1 MQRIKERLE
10 TVKGGFSFGSRSIL
24 AMAAALAACLCAA
37 LLMAQSVGVTAKDTK
52 AKEAADAA
60 TKAIG
65 VVGKIGEIK
74 SLVIKGT
81 WSRSKSR
88 RDVGLGMEIRILL
101 PDNFVLIS
109 QLDMGGPWYSGVSQG
124 VLIPQRNTNINPIG
138 FDGRVLPPEQI
149 EAFAKKL
156 AITINNDTN
165 NEIDDWSRFLIG
177 TLMKAGSTPV
187 TISSVAEPGIFN
199 LTKNGGALGEIEFDA
214 KTGYP
219 SVIRYKNAGG
229 CVQSAATIDF
239 IRKPTNIE
247 TDVKVKTDTAVAVTS
262 DDMCDGEVKF
272 QDRFSIN
279 GIMFPRIIVSDK
291 GDQVLGPLELRIEEA
306 LINPKLSLK
315 DFERPPR

>member
-24 AMAAALAACLCAA
+24 AMAAVLAVCLCAA
-37 LLMAQSVGVTAKDTK
+37 LLMAQSGGVMAKDTK

-65 VVGKIGEIK
+65 VAGKIGEIK
-74 SLVIKGT
+74 SLIIKGT
-81 WSRSKSR
+81 Y
-88 RDVGLGMEIRILL
+88 DVGLGMEIRILL

-124 VLIPQRNTNINPIG
+124 VLIPQRNTDISPIG

-177 TLMKAGSTPV
+177 MLMKAGSTPV

-262 DDMCDGEVKF
+262 DDMCVGEVKF

-315 DFERPPR
+315 DFERPPK